1 MIDLTDCCPSV
12 LQHCLLGHLTQ
23 EPSMDDWIKHGT
35 DMKVVGA
42 RQMGWDIIISGFGI
56 YGAAAVFAISG
67 IASQNAPQN

>member
-1 MIDLTDCCPSV
+1 
-12 LQHCLLGHLTQ
+12 
-23 EPSMDDWIKHGT
+23 MDDWIKHGT